1 MNRTNLAQKYIEI
14 WNERDAGR
22 RRSAIDAVLTED
34 SVYSDPDWE
43 AVEGRDGID
52 TMIGRAREK
61 FGDLAFSLGEVINER
76 HDLMLF
82 TWHLGRPGEPP
93 VATGYDVVRF
103 EKESIRRI
111 DGFFV

>member
-1 MNRTNLAQKYIEI
+1 MNSNDLTRKYIEI

-22 RRSAIDAVLTED
+22 RRATIDAIFTED
-34 SVYSDPDWE
+34 GVYSDPDWA
-43 AVEGRDGID
+43 AVEGRDAID
-52 TMIGRAREK
+52 LMIGQAQEK
-61 FGDLAFSLGEVINER
+61 LGDLTFSLGEVINEH

-82 TWHLGRPGEPP
+82 TWHLGQPGESP

-103 EKESIRRI
+103 EKGLIRRV